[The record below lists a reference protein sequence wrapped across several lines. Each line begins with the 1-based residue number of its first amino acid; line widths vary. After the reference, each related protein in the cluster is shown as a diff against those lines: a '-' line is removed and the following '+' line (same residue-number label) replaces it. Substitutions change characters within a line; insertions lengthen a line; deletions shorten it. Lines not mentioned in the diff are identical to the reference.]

1 MTSSFAEGKI
11 KTFFKLKLVFSSQ
24 NLPCSRTINN
34 AKSYFTKL
42 SAVAAAQAA
51 NATTDATKPEDNL
64 NLKAEEA
71 KIDTDCEMPAL
82 NIESNDNQNI
92 IKHAL
97 PKPTTVSS
105 VSRSATPV
113 QTKQMQSKQMT
124 DFFPVRRSIRKTK
137 KAVELESLRH
147 IEKAIEQQCED
158 GLVVKFFKEKGR
170 GICAGRPFAR
180 GEFVVEYIGDLIEQS
195 EADRRE
201 EIYAKD
207 SAFGCYMYYFK
218 HKEQQWW

>member
-1 MTSSFAEGKI
+1 MAD
-11 KTFFKLKLVFSSQ
+11 
-24 NLPCSRTINN
+24 
-34 AKSYFTKL
+34 
-42 SAVAAAQAA
+42 AQAKIA
-51 NATTDATKPEDNL
+51 DTTKPEENS
-64 NLKAEEA
+64 KADEP
-71 KIDTDCEMPAL
+71 KLDTDCEMTAL
-82 NIESNDNQNI
+82 NSESNEIQNA
-92 IKHAL
+92 IKMEL
-97 PKPTTVSS
+97 PKSAG
-105 VSRSATPV
+105 SRSGTPV

-137 KAVELESLRH
+137 KAVEQEYLRH

-158 GLVVKFFKEKGR
+158 GLVVKLFKDKGR

-180 GEFVVEYIGDLIEQS
+180 GEFVVEYIGDLIEQN

-207 SAFGCYMYYFK
+207 TAFGCYMYYFK